1 MLVLH
6 HQVKTSVNLKFQI
19 SIINKDPSQ
28 LVPQSTEGD
37 FRDLWPLIN
46 MIIMSSHDMS
56 PASKYSPSQLR
67 EWPRR
72 RRRYGHGNM
81 SVKAPLPFTIIFPR
95 FLLKNALKLC
105 FLPKRTPAFG
115 QKSYGFGGLVW
126 WMSGVV
132 DVRCG
137 GCLVWWMSFSTHGVM
152 DVWCGG
158 YLVWWISYNQKY
170 PWIHNHF
177 FYKIIGLFS
186 I

>member
-6 HQVKTSVNLKFQI
+6 HHVKTSVNLKFQI

-81 SVKAPLPFTIIFPR
+81 SVKAPPPLYDHFPEIFAQKCLKIV
-95 FLLKNALKLC
+95 FFAQKKHLLLVKKVTNLGVWCGGCRVWWMSGAVAVWC
-105 FLPKRTPAFG
+105 GECPFLPM
-115 QKSYGFGGLVW
+115 VW

-132 DVRCG
+132 D
-137 GCLVWWMSFSTHGVM
+137 
-152 DVWCGG
+152 
-158 YLVWWISYNQKY
+158 I
-170 PWIHNHF
+170 
-177 FYKIIGLFS
+177 
-186 I
+186 